1 MHLRRALPEDAG
13 GIVSLW
19 KDAEA
24 TESVTDTV
32 EEVRR
37 IVVRD
42 NVAFIL
48 AISEGGIV
56 GAVIGAF
63 DGGWRGNIYRL
74 AVHPSY
80 RRRGIA
86 RTLMAATEKAFAGW
100 KVKRVTAL
108 VEKEHEWAVRFWE
121 TVGYLPDH
129 RMTRFVRNLAVSN

>member
-1 MHLRRALPEDAG
+1 MHLRRALPEDAE

-24 TESVTDTV
+24 TESVTATV

-48 AISEGGIV
+48 AIFEGGIV
-56 GAVIGAF
+56 GSVIGTF
-63 DGGWRGNIYRL
+63 DGWRGNIYRL

-100 KVKRVTAL
+100 EVKRVTAL
-108 VEKEHEWAVRFWE
+108 VEKEHEWAVGFWE
-121 TVGYLPDH
+121 AVGYLPDY